1 MKKVLLLAVMS
12 LFLGAGA
19 ANACDGHAK
28 AKTTKAD
35 KASVATTS
43 AVAVTAPVAK
53 KDCSPADKA
62 ACATTAKSAKAK
74 ADCET
79 KCATKK
85 GAKMTEGATKTAT
98 TQAKL

>member
-43 AVAVTAPVAK
+43 AVTAPVAK
-53 KDCSPADKA
+53 KDCSDADKA
-62 ACATTAKSAKAK
+62 ACATKATKTAGKSTP
-74 ADCET
+74 DC
-79 KCATKK
+79 CASKK

>member
-28 AKTTKAD
+28 AKTTKASTD
-35 KASVATTS
+35 KACAPTTATG
-43 AVAVTAPVAK
+43 AK
-53 KDCSPADKA
+53 KDCSDADKA
-62 ACATTAKSAKAK
+62 ACATKATKTDGKSTP
-74 ADCET
+74 DC
-79 KCATKK
+79 CASKK

-98 TQAKL
+98 TQPKL

>member
-28 AKTTKAD
+28 AKTTKASTD
-35 KASVATTS
+35 KACAPTTAAATG
-43 AVAVTAPVAK
+43 AK
-53 KDCSPADKA
+53 KDCSDADKA
-62 ACATTAKSAKAK
+62 ACATKATKTAGKATP
-74 ADCET
+74 DC
-79 KCATKK
+79 CASKK